1 MDAVKKE
8 AGTIRLAV
16 LGMNQ
21 GSKTARDAVVNPEV
35 DLVAVA
41 GRDEQDRVIASE
53 LGVPIYDDYTEL
65 LKTEQLDAVWISLP
79 NQLHRKATE
88 DAVAAGLKH
97 ILLDKPIADSIEDGE
112 QIVKVCQDA
121 GVTLLIGHHRRSSA
135 RFQLLRKVIDSG
147 RLGDIVAVQSSFAI
161 QKAKSYFDVQWR
173 VTKGGGPLL
182 INAIHDFDDLNYV
195 IGRKPVK
202 VYATTRNTIRHN
214 EVEDSAQAIV
224 EYEGGV
230 TASYFVS
237 DGTPSPWNYD
247 LQAFENPFLIMQP
260 GENSM
265 HVYGTEGSF
274 GFPNMDLYY
283 YDGDD
288 GWWEQMKKEHFE
300 FEHIDPYVSELQ
312 HLVDLCKGR
321 ETRPRCSGADGL
333 NTLKVITA
341 IKQSAETGEAVR
353 ID

>member
-1 MDAVKKE
+1 ME
-8 AGTIRLAV
+8 QIRLAV

-41 GRDEQDRVIASE
+41 GQDEQDREIAQE
-53 LGVPIYDDYTEL
+53 LGVPIYGDYTLL
-65 LKTEQLDAVWISLP
+65 LKQEQLDAVWISLP
-79 NQLHRKATE
+79 NQLHRVATE
-88 DAVAAGLKH
+88 KAVDAGIKF
-97 ILLDKPIADSIEDGE
+97 ILLDKPIADSIDEGE
-112 QIVKVCQDA
+112 AIVKLCEKA

-135 RFQLLRKVIDSG
+135 RFLLLRRVIESG
-147 RLGDIVAVQSSFAI
+147 RLGDIVGIQSSFAI
-161 QKAKSYFDVQWR
+161 QKAKSYFDVKWR
-173 VTKGGGPLL
+173 VTEGGGPLL

-195 IGRKPVK
+195 VGCRPVK
-202 VYATTRNTIRHN
+202 VYAVTRNTIRHN
-214 EVEDSAQAIV
+214 PVEDSAQAIV

-247 LQAFENPFLIMQP
+247 LQAHENPFLVMKP

-265 HVYGTEGSF
+265 HVYGTKGSF

-312 HLVDLCKGR
+312 HLVDLTLGR
-321 ETRPRCSGADGL
+321 ESVPRCSGQDGL

-341 IKQSAETGEAVR
+341 IRASAETGEAVR
-353 ID
+353 L